1 MSGTSSLRPTFL
13 ALGAGGIAGIV
24 AACLVVLIAAA
35 LALYFCWFLPRA
47 RKRTSSRLTDSLQE
61 IDSRL
66 ENDCGALI
74 KRLETLARYSD
85 RFREALE
92 DVNSRR
98 ETITRTSRAQA
109 KRSVDSM
116 AVMVQEKRRDRSR
129 GFHSF
134 TRLKASCQRDVEEFD
149 SDVRAFRQRLD
160 TLLEDDTRLHSEA
173 NRVKEHL
180 RDFKD
185 FAADNSGI
193 LSPIKTVLDF
203 TFKGLDE
210 MFEQLDVYIDK
221 ADYESAQTLMDH
233 LSSVVDALNEYRES
247 LLYIIPQASTLLPN
261 RIEELYRDYLR
272 YTREGIPL
280 DHLGVEQAC
289 ESMCGD
295 IQRVRDS
302 LTTLDIGHDMEIL
315 QRVSNRIKELSE
327 AFLYERDCA
336 ARLKAEEVDFR
347 SLTYTLQQEAQRA
360 ENSYAE
366 KRKQFVITPSNVEFI
381 QNLPARLE
389 RGLHDKSYLD
399 EITNATIPQPNSI
412 ILAKTQEL
420 SKTISSLREEIA
432 SFQEYLVSLEKD
444 WVQTRE
450 SMDNL
455 FISVYRLVALARKR
469 MVPAFTE
476 EVESAADQ
484 ILDALDRVQTSLDSV
499 PCDIVEVADLFG
511 RVDISFREF
520 SKSVQSRVSSAIQ
533 ADGLMLSCNQYR
545 PDYPLAKSGL
555 GTAEEHLAKGEFL
568 EAISILSELYSNL
581 ERAVAAQSSVSEPMV

>member
-24 AACLVVLIAAA
+24 VACLVVLIAAA
-35 LALYFCWFLPRA
+35 LVLYFCCFLPRA

-134 TRLKASCQRDVEEFD
+134 PRLKASCQRDVEEFD

-160 TLLEDDTRLHSEA
+160 TLLVDDTRLHSEA

-302 LTTLDIGHDMEIL
+302 LTTLDIGHDVEIL
-315 QRVSNRIKELSE
+315 QRVSDRIKELSE

-389 RGLHDKSYLD
+389 RALHDKSYLD

-511 RVDISFREF
+511 KVDTSFREF

>member
-24 AACLVVLIAAA
+24 VACLVVLIAAA
-35 LALYFCWFLPRA
+35 LALYFCCFLPRA

-210 MFEQLDVYIDK
+210 RFEQLDVYIDK

-315 QRVSNRIKELSE
+315 QRVSDRIKELSE

-336 ARLKAEEVDFR
+336 ARLKDEEVDFR
-347 SLTYTLQQEAQRA
+347 SLTYILQQEAQRA
-360 ENSYAE
+360 ENSYAD

-389 RGLHDKSYLD
+389 RALHDKSYLD

-511 RVDISFREF
+511 RVDTSFREF

>member
-35 LALYFCWFLPRA
+35 LALYFCCFLPRA

-160 TLLEDDTRLHSEA
+160 TLLVDDTRLHSEA

-210 MFEQLDVYIDK
+210 RFEQLDVYIDK

-302 LTTLDIGHDMEIL
+302 LTTLDIGHDVEIL
-315 QRVSNRIKELSE
+315 QRVSDRIKELSE

-366 KRKQFVITPSNVEFI
+366 KRKQFVINPSNVEFI

-389 RGLHDKSYLD
+389 RALHDKSYLD

-444 WVQTRE
+444 WLQTRE

-511 RVDISFREF
+511 RVDTSFREF

>member
-1 MSGTSSLRPTFL
+1 MSGTSSLRPSFL

-24 AACLVVLIAAA
+24 VACLVVLIAAA
-35 LALYFCWFLPRA
+35 LALYFRCFLPRA

-160 TLLEDDTRLHSEA
+160 SLLVDDTRLHSEA

-210 MFEQLDVYIDK
+210 RFEQLDVYIDK

-302 LTTLDIGHDMEIL
+302 LTTLDIGHDVEIL
-315 QRVSNRIKELSE
+315 QRVSDRIKELSE

-389 RGLHDKSYLD
+389 RALHDKSYLD

-420 SKTISSLREEIA
+420 SRTISSLREEIA
-432 SFQEYLVSLEKD
+432 SFEEYLVSLEKD
-444 WVQTRE
+444 WLQTRE

-511 RVDISFREF
+511 KVDTSFREF
-520 SKSVQSRVSSAIQ
+520 SKNVQSRVSSAIQ

>member
-24 AACLVVLIAAA
+24 VACLVVLIGAA
-35 LALYFCWFLPRA
+35 LALYFCCFLPRA

-129 GFHSF
+129 GFYSF

-210 MFEQLDVYIDK
+210 RFEQLDVYIDK

-289 ESMCGD
+289 ESMCRD

-302 LTTLDIGHDMEIL
+302 LTTLDIGHDVEIL
-315 QRVSNRIKELSE
+315 QRVSDRIKELSE
-327 AFLYERDCA
+327 SFLYERDCA
-336 ARLKAEEVDFR
+336 ARLKDEEVDFR

-389 RGLHDKSYLD
+389 RALHDKSYLD

-511 RVDISFREF
+511 KVDISFREF
-520 SKSVQSRVSSAIQ
+520 SKSVQNRVSSAIQ